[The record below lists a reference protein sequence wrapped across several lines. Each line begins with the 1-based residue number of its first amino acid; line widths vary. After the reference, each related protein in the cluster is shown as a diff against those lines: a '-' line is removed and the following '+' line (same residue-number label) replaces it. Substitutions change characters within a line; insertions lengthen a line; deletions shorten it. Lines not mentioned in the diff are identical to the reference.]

1 MSYATSAGVAPT
13 PVELEERTYRKV
25 TWRIL
30 PFLFICYLAAY
41 LDRVNVGFA
50 KLQMLQELGF
60 SETVYG
66 LGASMFFVGYVLFEV
81 PSNII
86 MLRVGARL
94 WIARIMITW
103 GLLSGAMIFVHSAWM
118 FYLMRFLL
126 GVAEAGFIPGILLYL
141 TYWFPASRRGK
152 ITALFLAAIPMA
164 TIIGGPVS
172 GLILQAVSGARGLS
186 GWQWLFVIETIPSL
200 LLGIAT
206 IVYLRDRVVDVKW
219 LDPAEKQI
227 VARAVAAEEGEKTG
241 HTHLSAAFSD
251 GRVWLLSA
259 IYFTIVCGIYI
270 ISFWLP
276 TLIKQAGVAD
286 PVSIGFL
293 TAVPYIVAIV
303 AMVAVNISGDRLR
316 ERRWHTL
323 VPGVVCGLGLAMT
336 AFAGTNIV
344 LAMLGLTLAAAGS
357 STAQAAFWCL
367 PATFLGGAAAAAGI
381 ALINSVGNIAGFV
394 SNFFVGWMTDLTGSS
409 QSALYLFGAI
419 VVVGALFILTVPAR
433 LVNK

>member
-1 MSYATSAGVAPT
+1 MSYAASAGIIPPAS
-13 PVELEERTYRKV
+13 ELEDRTYRKV
-25 TWRIL
+25 TWHII
-30 PFLFICYLAAY
+30 PFLFTCYLAAY

-66 LGASMFFVGYVLFEV
+66 LGASIFFVGYVLFEV
-81 PSNII
+81 PSNIV

-103 GLLSGAMIFVHSAWM
+103 GLISGAMIFVHSAWM
-118 FYLMRFLL
+118 FYLLRFLL

-152 ITALFLAAIPMA
+152 ITAIFLAAIPMA
-164 TIIGGPVS
+164 TVIGGPLS
-172 GLILQAVSGARGLS
+172 GFILQAVSGARGLS

-200 LLGIAT
+200 LLGVAT
-206 IVYLRDRVVDVKW
+206 IIYLRDQVVDVKW
-219 LDPAEKQI
+219 LDPVEKQI
-227 VARAVAAEEGEKTG
+227 VARAIAAEEGEKTG

-251 GRVWLLSA
+251 GRVWLLSL

-276 TLIKQAGVAD
+276 SLIRQAGVAD
-286 PVSIGFL
+286 ALTIGFL
-293 TAVPYIVAIV
+293 TAVPYLVAIV
-303 AMVAVNISGDRLR
+303 AMIMVNASGDRLR

-323 VPGVVCGLGLAMT
+323 LPALVCGLGLAMT
-336 AFAGTNIV
+336 AFAGTNLL

-367 PATFLGGAAAAAGI
+367 PSTFLGGAAAAAGI

-394 SNFFVGWMTDLTGSS
+394 SNFFVGWMTDLTGTS

-419 VVVGALFILTVPAR
+419 VVLGALLILSVPAR

>member
-1 MSYATSAGVAPT
+1 MSYAASAGIASPS
-13 PVELEERTYRKV
+13 ELEDRTYRKV
-25 TWRIL
+25 TWRII

-60 SETVYG
+60 SETIYG

-81 PSNII
+81 PSNIV

-103 GLLSGAMIFVHSAWM
+103 GLLSGAMIFVHTAWT
-118 FYLMRFLL
+118 FYLLRFLL

-152 ITALFLAAIPMA
+152 ITAFFLAAIPMA
-164 TIIGGPVS
+164 TIIGGPLS
-172 GLILQAVSGARGLS
+172 GLILQAVSGSRGLS
-186 GWQWLFVIETIPSL
+186 GWQWLFIIETIPSL
-200 LLGIAT
+200 VLGVVT
-206 IVYLRDRVVDVKW
+206 IIYLRDRVVDVTW

-227 VARAVAAEEGEKTG
+227 VARAIAAEEGEKTG
-241 HTHLSAAFSD
+241 HSHLGAAFSD
-251 GRVWLLSA
+251 GRVWLLSV

-276 TLIKQAGVAD
+276 SLIKQAGVAD
-286 PVSIGFL
+286 PLTIGFL
-293 TAVPYIVAIV
+293 TAIPYL
-303 AMVAVNISGDRLR
+303 VAVAAMITTNISGDRLR

-323 VPGVVCGLGLAMT
+323 LPALVCSLGLALT
-336 AFAGTNIV
+336 AFAGTNIL
-344 LAMLGLTLAAAGS
+344 LAMLGLTLAAAGA

-367 PATFLGGAAAAAGI
+367 PSTFLGGAAAAAGI

-394 SNFFVGWMTDLTGSS
+394 SNFFVGWMTDLTGTS
-409 QSALYLFGAI
+409 QSALYLFSAI
-419 VVVGALFILTVPAR
+419 VVVGALLILTVPAR

>member
-1 MSYATSAGVAPT
+1 MSYAASAGIAPSD
-13 PVELEERTYRKV
+13 LEERTYRKV
-25 TWRIL
+25 TWRII
-30 PFLFICYLAAY
+30 PFIFICYLAAY

-60 SETVYG
+60 SETIYG
-66 LGASMFFVGYVLFEV
+66 LGASIFFLGYVLFEV

-103 GLLSGAMIFVHSAWM
+103 GLISGLMIFVHSAWS
-118 FYLMRFLL
+118 FYLLRFLL

-152 ITALFLAAIPMA
+152 ITALFLTAIPMA

-172 GLILQAVSGARGLS
+172 GFILQAVSGARGLS
-186 GWQWLFVIETIPSL
+186 GWQWLFVIETIPSII
-200 LLGIAT
+200 LGIVT
-206 IVYLRDRVVDVKW
+206 IIYLRDRVVDVSW
-219 LDPAEKQI
+219 LDPAEKQV
-227 VARAVAAEEGEKTG
+227 VARAIAAEEGEKTG
-241 HTHLSAAFSD
+241 HTHLGAAFSD
-251 GRVWLLSA
+251 GRVWLLSL

-286 PVSIGFL
+286 PLTIGLL

-303 AMVAVNISGDRLR
+303 AMIAVNVSGDRLR

-323 VPGVVCGLGLAMT
+323 LPAVVCGVGLAVV
-336 AFAGTNIV
+336 AFAGTNLG

-381 ALINSVGNIAGFV
+381 ALINSIGNVAGFV
-394 SNFFVGWMTDLTGSS
+394 SNFFVGWMTDLTGTS
-409 QSALYLFGAI
+409 QSALYLFSAI
-419 VVVGALFILTVPAR
+419 VVVGAILILAVPAR

>member
-1 MSYATSAGVAPT
+1 MSYAASAGLVPASDI
-13 PVELEERTYRKV
+13 EDRTYRKV
-25 TWRIL
+25 TWHII

-50 KLQMLQELGF
+50 KLQMLKELGF

-103 GLLSGAMIFVHSAWM
+103 GLLSGAMIFVNSAWM
-118 FYLMRFLL
+118 FYLLRFLL

-152 ITALFLAAIPMA
+152 ITAFFLAAIPMA
-164 TIIGGPVS
+164 TIIGGPLS
-172 GLILQAVSGARGLS
+172 GWILQAVSGARGLS

-206 IVYLRDRVVDVKW
+206 IIYLRDRVVDVTW
-219 LDPAEKQI
+219 LDPTEKQV
-227 VARAVAAEEGEKTG
+227 VARAIAAEEGEKTG
-241 HTHLSAAFSD
+241 HTHLNAAFSD
-251 GRVWLLSA
+251 GRVWLLSV

-276 TLIKQAGVAD
+276 SLIKQAGVAD
-286 PVSIGFL
+286 PLTIGFL

-303 AMVAVNISGDRLR
+303 AMIAVNISGDRLR

-323 VPGVVCGLGLAMT
+323 LPALVCGAGLALT
-336 AFAGTNIV
+336 AFAGTNLL
-344 LAMLGLTLAAAGS
+344 LAMLGLTLAAAGA

-367 PATFLGGAAAAAGI
+367 PSTFLGGAAAAAGI

-394 SNFFVGWMTDLTGSS
+394 SNFFVGWMTDLTGTS

-419 VVVGALFILTVPAR
+419 VVVGAVMILSVPAR

>member
-1 MSYATSAGVAPT
+1 MSYAASAGIASPS
-13 PVELEERTYRKV
+13 ELEDRTYRKV
-25 TWRIL
+25 TWRII

-50 KLQMLQELGF
+50 KLQMLQQLGF

-81 PSNII
+81 PSNVI

-103 GLLSGAMIFVHSAWM
+103 GLLSGAMIFVHTAWT
-118 FYLMRFLL
+118 FYLLRFLL

-152 ITALFLAAIPMA
+152 ITAFFLAAIPMA
-164 TIIGGPVS
+164 TIIGGPLS
-172 GLILQAVSGARGLS
+172 GFILQAVSGSRGLS
-186 GWQWLFVIETIPSL
+186 GWQWLFIIETIPSL
-200 LLGIAT
+200 VLGVVT
-206 IVYLRDRVVDVKW
+206 IIYLRDRVVDVTW
-219 LDPAEKQI
+219 LDPAEKQV
-227 VARAVAAEEGEKTG
+227 VARAIAAEEGEKTG
-241 HTHLSAAFSD
+241 HSHLGAAFSD
-251 GRVWLLSA
+251 GRVWLLSV

-276 TLIKQAGVAD
+276 SLIKQAGVAD
-286 PVSIGFL
+286 PLTIGFL
-293 TAVPYIVAIV
+293 TAIPYL
-303 AMVAVNISGDRLR
+303 VAVAAMITTNISGDRLR

-323 VPGVVCGLGLAMT
+323 LPAAVCSLGLALT
-336 AFAGTNIV
+336 AFAGTNIL
-344 LAMLGLTLAAAGS
+344 LAMLGLTLAAAGA

-367 PATFLGGAAAAAGI
+367 PSTFLGGAAAAAGI

-394 SNFFVGWMTDLTGSS
+394 SNFFVGWMTDLTGTS
-409 QSALYLFGAI
+409 QSALYLFSAI
-419 VVVGALFILTVPAR
+419 VLVGALLILTVPAR

>member
-1 MSYATSAGVAPT
+1 MSYAASAGIIP
-13 PVELEERTYRKV
+13 PVSELEERTYRKV
-25 TWRIL
+25 TWRII

-81 PSNII
+81 PSNIV

-103 GLLSGAMIFVHSAWM
+103 GLISGGMIFVHSPWM

-141 TYWFPASRRGK
+141 TYWFPSSRRGK

-164 TIIGGPVS
+164 TIIGGPLS
-172 GLILQAVSGARGLS
+172 GFILQAVSGARGLS

-200 LLGIAT
+200 LLGVAT
-206 IVYLRDRVVDVKW
+206 IIYLRDRVVDVKW
-219 LDPAEKQI
+219 LDPVEKEI
-227 VARAVAAEEGEKTG
+227 VARAIAAEEGEKTG
-241 HTHLSAAFSD
+241 HTHLGAAFSD
-251 GRVWLLSA
+251 GRVWLLSL

-276 TLIKQAGVAD
+276 SLIKQAGVAD
-286 PVSIGFL
+286 PLTIGFL
-293 TAVPYIVAIV
+293 TAVPYLVAIV
-303 AMVAVNISGDRLR
+303 AMITVNISGDRLR

-323 VPGVVCGLGLAMT
+323 LPALVCGLGLAMT
-336 AFAGTNIV
+336 AFAGTNLL
-344 LAMLGLTLAAAGS
+344 LAMLGLTLAAAGA

-367 PATFLGGAAAAAGI
+367 PSTFLGGAAAAAGI

-394 SNFFVGWMTDLTGSS
+394 SNFFVGWMTDLTGTS

-419 VVVGALFILTVPAR
+419 VVVGALLILSVPAR

>member
-1 MSYATSAGVAPT
+1 MSYAASAGIASPS
-13 PVELEERTYRKV
+13 ELEDRTYRKV
-25 TWRIL
+25 TWRII

-50 KLQMLQELGF
+50 KLQMLQQLGF

-81 PSNII
+81 PSNVI

-103 GLLSGAMIFVHSAWM
+103 GLLSGAMIFVHTAWT
-118 FYLMRFLL
+118 FYLLRFLL

-152 ITALFLAAIPMA
+152 ITAFFLAAIPMA
-164 TIIGGPVS
+164 TIIGGPLS
-172 GLILQAVSGARGLS
+172 GFILQAVSGSRGLS
-186 GWQWLFVIETIPSL
+186 GWQWLFIIETVPSL
-200 LLGIAT
+200 LLGVAT
-206 IVYLRDRVVDVKW
+206 IVYLRDRVVDVTW

-227 VARAVAAEEGEKTG
+227 VARAIAAEEGEKTG
-241 HTHLSAAFSD
+241 HTHLGAAFSD
-251 GRVWLLSA
+251 GRVWLLSV
-259 IYFTIVCGIYI
+259 IYFTVVCGIYI

-276 TLIKQAGVAD
+276 SLIKQAGVAD
-286 PVSIGFL
+286 PLTIGFL
-293 TAVPYIVAIV
+293 TAVPYLVAVV
-303 AMVAVNISGDRLR
+303 AMIAVNVSGDRLR

-323 VPGVVCGLGLAMT
+323 VPAVICSVGLGLT
-336 AFAGTNIV
+336 AFAGTNLL
-344 LAMLGLTLAAAGS
+344 LAMLGLTMAAAGA

-367 PATFLGGAAAAAGI
+367 PSTFLGGAAAAAGI

-394 SNFFVGWMTDLTGSS
+394 SNFFVGWMTDLTGTS
-409 QSALYLFGAI
+409 QSALYLFSVI
-419 VVVGALFILTVPAR
+419 VVVGALMILSVPAR

>member
-1 MSYATSAGVAPT
+1 MSYAASAGIASPS
-13 PVELEERTYRKV
+13 ELEDRTYRKV
-25 TWRIL
+25 TWRII

-50 KLQMLQELGF
+50 KLQMLQQLGF

-103 GLLSGAMIFVHSAWM
+103 GLLSGAMIFVHTAWT
-118 FYLMRFLL
+118 FYLLRFLL

-152 ITALFLAAIPMA
+152 ITAFFLAAIPMA
-164 TIIGGPVS
+164 TIIGGPLS
-172 GLILQAVSGARGLS
+172 GLILQAVSGSRGLS
-186 GWQWLFVIETIPSL
+186 GWQWLFIIETIPSL
-200 LLGIAT
+200 VLGVVT
-206 IVYLRDRVVDVKW
+206 IIYLRDRVVDVTW
-219 LDPAEKQI
+219 LDPAEKQV
-227 VARAVAAEEGEKTG
+227 VARAIAAEEGEKTG
-241 HTHLSAAFSD
+241 HTHLGAAFSD
-251 GRVWLLSA
+251 GRVWLLSV

-276 TLIKQAGVAD
+276 SLIKQAGVAD
-286 PVSIGFL
+286 PLTIGFL
-293 TAVPYIVAIV
+293 TAIPYL
-303 AMVAVNISGDRLR
+303 VAVAAMITTNISGDRLR

-323 VPGVVCGLGLAMT
+323 LPALVCSLGLALT
-336 AFAGTNIV
+336 AFAGTNIL
-344 LAMLGLTLAAAGS
+344 LAMLGLTLAAAGA

-367 PATFLGGAAAAAGI
+367 PSTFLGGAAAAAGI

-394 SNFFVGWMTDLTGSS
+394 SNFFVGWMTDLTGTS
-409 QSALYLFGAI
+409 QSALYLFSAI
-419 VVVGALFILTVPAR
+419 VVLGALLILTVPAR

>member
-1 MSYATSAGVAPT
+1 MSYAASAGMVAPGD
-13 PVELEERTYRKV
+13 LEERTYRKV
-25 TWRIL
+25 TWHII

-103 GLLSGAMIFVHSAWM
+103 GLLSGAMIFVHSAWV
-118 FYLMRFLL
+118 FYLLRFLL

-152 ITALFLAAIPMA
+152 ITAFFLAAIPMA
-164 TIIGGPVS
+164 TIIGGPLS
-172 GLILQAVSGARGLS
+172 GFILQAVSGSRGLS
-186 GWQWLFVIETIPSL
+186 GWQWLFIIETVPSL
-200 LLGIAT
+200 LLGVAT
-206 IVYLRDRVVDVKW
+206 IVYLRDRVVDVTW

-227 VARAVAAEEGEKTG
+227 VARAIAAEEGEKTG
-241 HTHLSAAFSD
+241 HTHLGAAFSD
-251 GRVWLLSA
+251 GRVWLLSV

-276 TLIKQAGVAD
+276 SLIKQAGVAD
-286 PVSIGFL
+286 PLTIGFL
-293 TAVPYIVAIV
+293 TAVPYLVAVV
-303 AMVAVNISGDRLR
+303 AMIAVNVSGDRLR

-323 VPGVVCGLGLAMT
+323 VPAVICSVGLGLT
-336 AFAGTNIV
+336 AFAGTNLL
-344 LAMLGLTLAAAGS
+344 LAMLGLTMAAAGA

-367 PATFLGGAAAAAGI
+367 PSTFLGGAAAAAGI

-394 SNFFVGWMTDLTGSS
+394 SNFFVGWMTDLTGTS
-409 QSALYLFGAI
+409 QSALYLFSVI
-419 VVVGALFILTVPAR
+419 VVVGALMILSVPAR

>member
-1 MSYATSAGVAPT
+1 MSYAASAGIASPS
-13 PVELEERTYRKV
+13 ELEDRTYRKV
-25 TWRIL
+25 TWRII

-50 KLQMLQELGF
+50 KLQMLQQLGF

-81 PSNII
+81 PSNIV

-103 GLLSGAMIFVHSAWM
+103 GLLSGAMIFVHTAWT
-118 FYLMRFLL
+118 FYLLRFLL

-152 ITALFLAAIPMA
+152 ITAFFLAAIPMA
-164 TIIGGPVS
+164 TIIGGPLS
-172 GLILQAVSGARGLS
+172 GFILQAVSGSRGLS
-186 GWQWLFVIETIPSL
+186 GWQWLFIIETIPSL
-200 LLGIAT
+200 VLGVVTLI
-206 IVYLRDRVVDVKW
+206 YLRDRVVDVTW
-219 LDPAEKQI
+219 LDPAEKQV
-227 VARAVAAEEGEKTG
+227 VARAIAAEEGEKTG
-241 HTHLSAAFSD
+241 HSHLGAAFSD
-251 GRVWLLSA
+251 GRVWLLSV

-276 TLIKQAGVAD
+276 SLIKQAGVAD
-286 PVSIGFL
+286 PLTIGFL
-293 TAVPYIVAIV
+293 TAIPYL
-303 AMVAVNISGDRLR
+303 VAVAAMITTNISGDRLR

-323 VPGVVCGLGLAMT
+323 LPALVCSLGLALT
-336 AFAGTNIV
+336 AFAGTNIL
-344 LAMLGLTLAAAGS
+344 LAMLGLTLAAAGA

-367 PATFLGGAAAAAGI
+367 PSTFLGGAAAAAGI

-394 SNFFVGWMTDLTGSS
+394 SNFFVGWMTDLTGTS
-409 QSALYLFGAI
+409 QSALYLFSAI
-419 VVVGALFILTVPAR
+419 VVVGALLILTVPAR

>member
-1 MSYATSAGVAPT
+1 MSYAASAGIASPS
-13 PVELEERTYRKV
+13 ELEDRTYRKV
-25 TWRIL
+25 TWRII

-50 KLQMLQELGF
+50 KLQMLQQLGF

-81 PSNII
+81 PSNVI

-103 GLLSGAMIFVHSAWM
+103 GLLSGAMIFVHTAWT
-118 FYLMRFLL
+118 FYLLRFLL
-126 GVAEAGFIPGILLYL
+126 GIAEAGFIPGILLYL

-152 ITALFLAAIPMA
+152 ITAFFLAAIPMA
-164 TIIGGPVS
+164 TIIGGPLS
-172 GLILQAVSGARGLS
+172 GFILQAVSGSRGLS
-186 GWQWLFVIETIPSL
+186 GWQWLFIIETIPSL
-200 LLGIAT
+200 VLGVVTLI
-206 IVYLRDRVVDVKW
+206 YLRDRVVDVTW
-219 LDPAEKQI
+219 LDPAEKQV
-227 VARAVAAEEGEKTG
+227 VARAIAAEEGEKTG
-241 HTHLSAAFSD
+241 HSHLGAAFSD
-251 GRVWLLSA
+251 GRVWLLSV

-276 TLIKQAGVAD
+276 SLIKQAGVAD
-286 PVSIGFL
+286 PLTIGFL
-293 TAVPYIVAIV
+293 TAIPYL
-303 AMVAVNISGDRLR
+303 VAVAAMITTNISGDRLR

-323 VPGVVCGLGLAMT
+323 LPAAVCSLGLALT

-344 LAMLGLTLAAAGS
+344 LAMLGLTLAAAGA

-367 PATFLGGAAAAAGI
+367 PSTFLGGAAAAAGI

-394 SNFFVGWMTDLTGSS
+394 SNFFVGWMTDLTGTS
-409 QSALYLFGAI
+409 QSALYLFSAI
-419 VVVGALFILTVPAR
+419 VVVGALLILTVPAR

>member
-1 MSYATSAGVAPT
+1 MSYTANAGIIP
-13 PVELEERTYRKV
+13 PVSELEERTYRKV
-25 TWRIL
+25 TWRII

-81 PSNII
+81 PSNIV

-103 GLLSGAMIFVHSAWM
+103 GLISGGMIFVHSAWM

-141 TYWFPASRRGK
+141 TYWFPSSRRGK
-152 ITALFLAAIPMA
+152 ITAIFLAAIPMA
-164 TIIGGPVS
+164 TIIGGPLS
-172 GLILQAVSGARGLS
+172 GFILQAVSSARGLS

-200 LLGIAT
+200 LLGVAT
-206 IVYLRDRVVDVKW
+206 IIYLRDQVVDVKW
-219 LDPAEKQI
+219 LDPVEKQI
-227 VARAVAAEEGEKTG
+227 VARAIAAEEGEKTG
-241 HTHLSAAFSD
+241 HTHLGAAFGD
-251 GRVWLLSA
+251 GRVWLLSL

-276 TLIKQAGVAD
+276 SLIKQAGVAD
-286 PVSIGFL
+286 PLTIGFL
-293 TAVPYIVAIV
+293 TAVPYLVAIV
-303 AMVAVNISGDRLR
+303 AMITVNISGDRLR

-323 VPGVVCGLGLAMT
+323 LPALVCGLGLAMT
-336 AFAGTNIV
+336 AFAGTNLL

-367 PATFLGGAAAAAGI
+367 PSTFLGGAAAAAGI

-394 SNFFVGWMTDLTGSS
+394 SNFFVGWMTDLTGTS

-419 VVVGALFILTVPAR
+419 VVAGALLILSVPAR